1 MMDQILSALDSLG
14 IDRADALKALLS
26 DAEPLSIVKSLL
38 GISDD
43 TQDSVIQFV
52 IQTITDMILTYINH
66 ETLPAQLRNVLVIMS
81 VSYYKGAGLGDS
93 SVAAGPVSS
102 VKRGDV
108 QTSFAVNAASSAS
121 SGTFNLGTDGGDF
134 FGWKTALQPFRK
146 VRW

>member
-1 MMDQILSALDSLG
+1 MDQILSALDSLG

-26 DAEPLSIVKSLL
+26 DADPLTVVKSLL
-38 GISDD
+38 GITDD
-43 TQDSVIQFV
+43 TQDNVIQFV

-66 ETLPAQLRNVLVIMS
+66 ETLPAQLRNVLVIMV

-108 QTSFAVNAASSAS
+108 QTSFAVNATSSAS
-121 SGTFNLGTDGGDF
+121 SGTFNLGADGGDF
-134 FGWKTALQPFRK
+134 FGWKTALQPYRK